1 MVFRTLYGSQ
11 AEWRVADWQ
20 VAMHA
25 LQKDSRR
32 WGAKYDGDICTSA
45 VSQGHKDVLR
55 KQKTIDV
62 GMLGCGMAR
71 EARSVGLWQHDN
83 MYDVRC
89 MSMNEYII

>member
-11 AEWRVADWQ
+11 VEWRVADWQ
-20 VAMHA
+20 AAMHA
-25 LQKDSRR
+25 LQKDSSR
-32 WGAKYDGDICTSA
+32 WGTKYDGDIRTSP

-71 EARSVGLWQHDN
+71 EVLASGSMTPCM
-83 MYDVRC
+83 MY
-89 MSMNEYII
+89 EYIL